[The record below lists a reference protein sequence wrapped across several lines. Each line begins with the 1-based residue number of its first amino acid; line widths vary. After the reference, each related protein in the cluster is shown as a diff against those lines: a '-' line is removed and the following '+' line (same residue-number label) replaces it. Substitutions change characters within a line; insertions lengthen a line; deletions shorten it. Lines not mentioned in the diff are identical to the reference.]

1 MAFTTPLTIA
11 QEGYSETHA
20 AAYVKATIARCDTQ
34 TTVVQLKVWESQAK
48 RTAGAPPLR
57 YDNDLRQ
64 FPTDL
69 QMQADNPIAYA
80 YTLLEQSGEFADATW
95 NV

>member
-1 MAFTTPLTIA
+1 MAFTTPLTIT

-20 AAYVKATIARCDTQ
+20 AAYVKAEIRLCTPQ

-57 YDNDLRQ
+57 CDSDLRSFDTQ
-64 FPTDL
+64 LTL
-69 QMQADNPIAYA
+69 QADNPVEYGYI
-80 YTLLEQSGEFADATW
+80 LLEQSGEFPEATW

>member
-1 MAFTTPLTIA
+1 MAFTTPLTIT

-20 AAYVKATIARCDTQ
+20 AAYVKAEIRLCTPQ

-57 YDNDLRQ
+57 YDNDLRSFDTQ
-64 FPTDL
+64 LTL
-69 QMQADNPIAYA
+69 QADNPIDYA
-80 YTLLEQSGEFADATW
+80 YKMLENSGLYPDATW